1 MIKITIENQDI
12 DLLRKK
18 IKNIHLTVYP
28 PDGRVR
34 LSVPV
39 LMDDEAVHN
48 FIISKLSWINKQR
61 KKYSSYEPLP
71 VKEFV
76 SGEIHRFLGDEYI
89 LNIIET
95 TGKQHIKLY
104 DNKFMDMYV
113 RKESTIEKREKILT
127 EFYRQNLKDIIPSY
141 IKKWESI
148 MGVKVNEFGVKLM
161 KSRWGTCNVRDK
173 RIWLNLELAKK
184 NIRCLEYIIVHEMVH
199 LLERHHNNNFKE
211 YMTKFLPD
219 WKSIKDELNG
229 LTFNINK

>member
-1 MIKITIENQDI
+1 MSKITIENQDI
-12 DLLRKK
+12 ELLRKK

>member
-1 MIKITIENQDI
+1 MRKITVENIDI
-12 DLLRKK
+12 GLVRKK

-76 SGEIHRFLGDEYI
+76 SGEIHCFLGDEYI